1 MRATERRLGASILT
15 AAATVAVLA
24 GAERAVAQEA
34 ETGSG
39 EQARLLIANQ
49 GARAFGGRIV
59 GDLATAA
66 LHCDHGYVEWQVPV
80 DARDVPLLM
89 WHSSSTKTWETTF
102 DRRWGFKNIFL
113 HRGFPVYLID
123 GPRIG
128 RADWGCEEYTYT
140 PDTTGRAARTISSF
154 RLGTWNPPDP
164 PEFFPNVQFATDDES
179 ALNQLFRGRYLEFE
193 TIPNAQLETDEVA
206 KLVNAIGPV
215 TIISHSGSGIRG
227 WLTRLKSDKVAG
239 IVAYEPVGFVFPAGE
254 LPAGDLGFDVEVPLA
269 EFEALTEIPIQVV
282 FGDNLDKVELWA
294 SVFPRAQAFVEAV
307 NNHGG
312 DAQLLHLPDIG
323 IFGNTHFPMS
333 DLNNRQV
340 ADLLMQFLREK
351 GLAKRSEGQSAVAR
365 IEWEEKR

>member
-1 MRATERRLGASILT
+1 MRATEGGLKVSILT
-15 AAATVAVLA
+15 AAASLAVFA
-24 GAERAVAQEA
+24 GAGRAFAQEA

-66 LHCDHGYVEWQVPV
+66 LHCDHGYVDWQIPV

-113 HRGFPVYLID
+113 RRGFPVYIID
-123 GPRIG
+123 GPRNG
-128 RADWGCEEYTYT
+128 RASWGCEAWTYT

-164 PEFFPNVQFATDDES
+164 PEFFPNVQFATDDEH
-179 ALNQLFRGRYLEFE
+179 ALDQLFRGRYLEFE
-193 TIPNAQLETDEVA
+193 TIPNAQLESDEVA
-206 KLVNAIGPV
+206 KLVRSVGPV
-215 TIISHSGSGIRG
+215 TILSHSGSGIRG

-239 IVAYEPVGFVFPAGE
+239 IVAYEPVGYVFPVGAPE
-254 LPAGDLGFDVEVPLA
+254 ASDRDVEVPLA
-269 EFEALTEIPIQVV
+269 EFEKLTKIPIQVV
-282 FGDNLDKVELWA
+282 FGDNLDEVPIWA
-294 SVFPRAQAFVEAV
+294 DAFARGQAFVEAV
-307 NNHGG
+307 NSHGG
-312 DAQLLHLPDIG
+312 DAELLHLPEIG

-333 DLNNRQV
+333 DLNNREIAQ
-340 ADLLMQFLREK
+340 LLMQFLREK
-351 GLAKRSEGQSAVAR
+351 GLAERGERESAVAS
-365 IEWEEKR
+365 IEWDEER